1 MDTNVLVRFLV
12 TDPEAG
18 EQVAAARA
26 VVQGA
31 ALGGERVF
39 VPLVS
44 LVETVWVLRRSYKQP
59 KVTVVQI
66 LEALLANGAFLVEEG
81 ELVAAATRAWKE
93 EPGDFA
99 DHVIHQQ
106 AVRAGCTQLLSFD
119 AALAGLP
126 GIQSPL
132 RSRL

>member
-1 MDTNVLVRFLV
+1 M
-12 TDPEAG
+12 
-18 EQVAAARA
+18 
-26 VVQGA
+26 
-31 ALGGERVF
+31 
-39 VPLVS
+39 PLVS
-44 LVETVWVLRRSYKQP
+44 LLETVWVLRRSYKQP

-66 LEALLANGAFLVEEG
+66 LEALLATGAFLVEEG

-119 AALAGLP
+119 AALSGLP